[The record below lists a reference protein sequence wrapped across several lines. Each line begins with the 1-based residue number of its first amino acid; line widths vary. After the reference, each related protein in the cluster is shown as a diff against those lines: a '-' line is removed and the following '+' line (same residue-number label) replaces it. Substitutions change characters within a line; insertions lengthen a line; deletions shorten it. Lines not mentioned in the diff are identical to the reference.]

1 MPIADRCALAGTGTG
16 RIVAEDIYR
25 EVDEELKAERMR
37 AVARRYAGA
46 AVAVVVAVVAGA
58 GVWSWKVAQHK
69 ALDQAATGTYL
80 AALRQT
86 DHLPD
91 QVGSDPIVL
100 TGKAQ
105 SGLDSLQKLASSGD
119 RGVATLARMQEAAV
133 QAARGDTKAA
143 LAAWNAVQDDP
154 EADPGLRSVATL
166 LWCQH
171 QLDTGDIPT
180 LRSRLTLLSGQGKVW
195 NGLAAEALAVLD
207 VREGHKDDA
216 RKKLSALVDSAET
229 PSGVRNRAQD
239 MMQAL
244 DPSAG

>member
-1 MPIADRCALAGTGTG
+1 M
-16 RIVAEDIYR
+16 AEDIYR

-37 AVARRYAGA
+37 MLARRYAGV
-46 AVAVVVAVVAGA
+46 AVAVVVVVVAGA
-58 GVWSWKVAQHK
+58 GLWSWQLARHK
-69 ALDQAATGTYL
+69 ALDQVATGAYL

-91 QVGSDPIVL
+91 QVGSSPVAL
-100 TGKAQ
+100 AGKAQ
-105 SGLDSLQKLASSGD
+105 SGLDALQKLATSGD
-119 RGVATLARMQEAAV
+119 QGVATLARMQEAAV
-133 QAARGDTKAA
+133 QAARGDAAAA
-143 LAAWNAVQDDP
+143 LAAWGAVQDNPD
-154 EADPGLRSVATL
+154 ADPALRSIATL

-180 LRSRLTLLSGQGKVW
+180 LRSRLSLLTGQGKAW
-195 NGLAAEALAVLD
+195 NGLAVEALAVLD

-229 PSGVRNRAQD
+229 PAGVRNRAQD

>member
-1 MPIADRCALAGTGTG
+1 M
-16 RIVAEDIYR
+16 AEDIYR

-37 AVARRYAGA
+37 AVARRYAGV
-46 AVAVVVAVVAGA
+46 AVAAVVVVVAGA
-58 GVWSWKVAQHK
+58 GLWSWQLARHK
-69 ALDQAATGTYL
+69 AQDQVATGTYL

-91 QVGSDPIVL
+91 QVGGAMVPL
-100 TGKAQ
+100 TGKAL
-105 SGLDSLQKLASSGD
+105 SGLDSLQALVASGD

-133 QAARGDTKAA
+133 QAARGDAKAA

-154 EADPGLRSVATL
+154 AADPALRHIATL

-180 LRSRLTLLSGQGKVW
+180 LRSRLSLLSGQGGAW
-195 NGLAAEALAVLD
+195 NGLAQEALAVLD
-207 VREGHKDDA
+207 VREGHADEA

-229 PSGVRNRAQD
+229 PAGVRNRAQG